1 MFFYL
6 AFYIH
11 IGFFAGKYLSLTKS
25 TAVGSIFKILF
36 VYLSQQEAFCN

>member
-11 IGFFAGKYLSLTKS
+11 IGFFAGKYLS
-25 TAVGSIFKILF
+25 
-36 VYLSQQEAFCN
+36 